1 MIIEDS
7 IYTKEQII
15 AALEE
20 TSLALIKWVSEQE
33 NSKFSISI
41 DNKWST
47 GQQLSHLTKSIKPL
61 IMILRKPKFVMRLL
75 FGTSNRETRSY
86 LAVVEKYNSKL
97 AQGGVSTSP
106 FNPKTVAPED
116 KKKLLNEYT
125 SSSEKLEKLIN
136 KYSEKDLD
144 KYILPHP
151 LLGKLTL
158 REMMFFTI
166 YHTQHH
172 SNSLKELYRKAD
184 H

>member
-1 MIIEDS
+1 MIIEDK

-33 NSKFSISI
+33 NNKFGISA
-41 DNKWST
+41 DKKWST
-47 GQQLSHLTKSIKPL
+47 GQQLSHLTKSIEPL

-75 FGTSNRETRSY
+75 FGKSNRETRSY

-106 FNPKTVAPED
+106 FSPKAVDPDD
-116 KKKLLNEYT
+116 KRRLLNKYT
-125 SSSEKLEKLIN
+125 TSSEKLEKLIN

-166 YHTQHH
+166 YHTRHHTNAIKTLYPKAQH
-172 SNSLKELYRKAD
+172 
-184 H
+184 

>member
-1 MIIEDS
+1 MQNS
-7 IYTKEQII
+7 IFTKEEII

-20 TSLALIKWVSEQE
+20 KSLAMIQWVSEQE
-33 NSKFSISI
+33 QEKFGLSI
-41 DNKWST
+41 DEKWST

-61 IMILRKPKFVMRLL
+61 VMILSKPNFVMRLL

-86 LAVVEKYNSKL
+86 SAVVEKYNTKL
-97 AQGGVSTSP
+97 AQGGVATNR
-106 FNPKTVAPED
+106 FRPKSFAADD
-116 KKKLLNEYT
+116 KKRLLDKYT
-125 SSSEKLEKLIN
+125 AYSEKLERLIN
-136 KYSEKDLD
+136 RYSEKDLD

-172 SNSLKELYRKAD
+172 RNSLVALYGKAD
-184 H
+184 QAK